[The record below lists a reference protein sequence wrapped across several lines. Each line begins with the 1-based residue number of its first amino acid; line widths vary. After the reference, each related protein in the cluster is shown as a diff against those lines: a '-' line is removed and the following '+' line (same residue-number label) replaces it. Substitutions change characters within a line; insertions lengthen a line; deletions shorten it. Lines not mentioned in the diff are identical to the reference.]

1 MYISMHSSNSHAEIK
16 DPVPRIRAIG
26 QDIEEYKQLRTKR
39 QVQELMNIHESGGD
53 GVSHAQRTAMEN
65 TIEDRTLQCM
75 LNKDI

>member
-1 MYISMHSSNSHAEIK
+1 
-16 DPVPRIRAIG
+16 
-26 QDIEEYKQLRTKR
+26 LRTKR